1 MNAIFMPIDALFQ
14 WLLPV
19 LPSLQQLGEWAVSG
33 SVLILIVLGLG
44 AFLKGKL
51 SCRVRYALWG
61 VVLVRLLLPF
71 QLPLSLPMS
80 SAQAVPDAPDAWETT
95 YVPVFPGQTQ
105 NIDDTHPYYQ
115 DLEPGYE
122 GPGPWSQG
130 YVERSE
136 DGETVTTYLDCFTQA
151 EILQLIWGVGVLAAL
166 LLILVPNVRFALRL
180 EKMRK
185 TLEIPDC
192 PLPVYETEGL
202 PSPCLF
208 GLFHPAIYLT
218 AEAAELSEGERRHVL
233 AHELTHYHHKDHIW
247 AALRCLCLALHWYN
261 PLVWLAVLCSK
272 RDGELAC
279 DEGTVERLGEA
290 ERIPYGRTL
299 VGLVA
304 RRSLRPGD
312 LVSCST
318 AMTGGKTTIQQRIAL
333 LVKKPETKRTA
344 LFLALSLAALAV
356 VFTFAGGRAAEGWA
370 TDYNGF
376 KSEIRQAQS
385 IGYAPPLYSSQGYP
399 DPITDEDLLE
409 EARSL
414 LYDKVHDLLTPVEAD
429 WGELVIHASTLTLV
443 TQRGEEHQ
451 YFLCPWDGDVY
462 VLAPAQWDA
471 EGYTPVVVYP
481 KEYTVT
487 TALETLARQQRE
499 RNSSERTSLTQEE
512 IDWFNEEFF
521 NSGEKG
527 TAIQNLF
534 FASLYDQPQDI
545 DLFQLF
551 YLGGLDGESE
561 ALTPQER
568 QAVVE
573 TGYSGMEPD
582 CPCTKITRAEMDQTL
597 FQYTGLTLDE
607 TNQYGLGSFTY
618 LAEYDAYY
626 HYHGDTNFTSVTVTS
641 GTREGDLVYL
651 TYESSYYFPDAQ
663 GRQLVATLRQTGEG
677 YHFVANQVGVEI
689 SQGFSAEGM
698 IFESDGNFAETA
710 QTFGKALAQ
719 AYLALPENDP
729 GAVTDALAD
738 SWTFTRTLPGEE
750 DEFCIR
756 LSLIVDPVEPNTIY
770 WMAGAGLDQNEEG
783 EWVLTREY
791 RLERVEGNTWT
802 CTEVG
807 GNVSLSND
815 AAADYEKVLSAMAG
829 LQTEDILSITP
840 WDMGALP
847 DGWADNLNR
856 EELAQFI
863 REAAGQPRESL
874 EGHNDE
880 EWLDHSLWQVEVL
893 ISPGWSIS
901 LMAGRAED
909 QVSISEAITLT
920 NCPGLYDLIRQ
931 AAGSGQTITVQ
942 NESVLACMD
951 QVLAKELE
959 QVRDPA
965 ITPDHP
971 EAYLDAELTQ
981 LNPLATLDGGEEG
994 TELHIYL
1001 YDFGFVMDDLA
1012 NAPWAGGPWVDGRLR
1027 YHMYGYYKHLIT
1039 LERDGRVER
1048 YVTYSNEYPLDEE
1061 SYAQAYADGVME
1073 YPTLAE
1079 FAARLLEEEG

>member
-1 MNAIFMPIDALFQ
+1 MNVIFMPLDALLQ
-14 WLLPV
+14 LLLPL
-19 LPSLQQLGEWAVSG
+19 LPGLQELGEWAVS
-33 SVLILIVLGLG
+33 SSALIIIVLVLG
-44 AFLKGKL
+44 ALLKGKL

-71 QLPLSLPMS
+71 QLPLSLPVS
-80 SAQAVPDAPDAWETT
+80 SAGAVPETPAAWETT

-105 NIDDTHPYYQ
+105 TMEDAHPYYQ

-151 EILQLIWGVGVLAAL
+151 EIIQLIWGVGVLVAL
-166 LLILVPNVRFALRL
+166 LLVFIPNVRFALRL
-180 EKMRK
+180 EKMRR
-185 TLEIPDC
+185 TVEIPDC
-192 PLPVYETEGL
+192 PLPIYEAEGL

-208 GLFHPAIYLT
+208 GLFHPAVYLT
-218 AEAAELSEGERRHVL
+218 PEAVQLPEGERRHVL

-247 AALRCLCLALHWYN
+247 ATLRCLCLALHWYN
-261 PLVWLAVLCSK
+261 PLVWLAILCSK

-279 DEGTVERLGEA
+279 DEGTVARLGEA

-318 AMTGGKTTIQQRIAL
+318 AMTGGKKTIQQRIAL
-333 LVKKPETKRTA
+333 LVKKPETKKTA

-370 TDYNGF
+370 TDYSGF

-385 IGYAPPLYSSQGYP
+385 IGYAPPLYSSQAYP

-414 LYDKVHDLLTPVEAD
+414 LYDNVHDLLTPVEAD
-429 WGELVIHASTLTLV
+429 WSELVVHASTLTLV
-443 TQRGEEHQ
+443 TQRGEEHH
-451 YFLCPWDGDVY
+451 YFLCPWEGDVY
-462 VLAPAQWDA
+462 VLTPTQWNA
-471 EGYTPVVVYP
+471 EEYTPVVVYP

-499 RNSSERTSLTQEE
+499 RNGVTGTSLTQEE

-527 TAIQNLF
+527 AAIQNLF
-534 FASLYDQPQDI
+534 LASLYDQPQDI

-561 ALTPQER
+561 ALTAQER

-573 TGYSGMEPD
+573 AGYGGAEPD
-582 CPCTKITRAEMDQTL
+582 CPCTKITRAEMDRAL

-607 TNQYGLGSFTY
+607 TNQLGLGGFTY

-641 GTREGDLVYL
+641 GTRDGDLVYL
-651 TYESSYYFPDAQ
+651 LYQSGYYFSQAQ
-663 GRQLVATLRQTGEG
+663 GRQLVATLRQTEAG
-677 YHFVANQVGVEI
+677 YQFVANQVGAEI
-689 SQGFSAEGM
+689 PQGFSAQGM
-698 IFESDGNFAETA
+698 TFESDGDFA
-710 QTFGKALAQ
+710 QVAQ
-719 AYLALPENDP
+719 AFGEALTQAYQALPESDP
-729 GAVTDALAD
+729 GAVTGARLD
-738 SWTFTRTLPGEE
+738 SWTLTRTLPGEE

-756 LSLIVDPVEPNTIY
+756 LSLIVEPVEPNTVY
-770 WMAGAGLDQNEEG
+770 WMSGAGLDLNEEG
-783 EWVLTREY
+783 EWVHTLEY

-807 GNVSLSND
+807 SNIFLSD
-815 AAADYEKVLSAMAG
+815 AASADYEKVLSTLST
-829 LQTEDILSITP
+829 LQWEDIFSITP
-840 WDMGALP
+840 WDLGALP
-847 DGWADNLNR
+847 EGWADNLDR
-856 EELAQFI
+856 EELAQLI
-863 REAAGQPRESL
+863 REAASQPRESL

-909 QVSISEAITLT
+909 QVSISESITLT

-942 NESVLACMD
+942 NEAVLECID

-959 QVRDPA
+959 QVRNPA

-971 EAYLDAELTQ
+971 ESYLDVELTQ

-994 TELHIYL
+994 TELHLYL

-1012 NAPWAGGPWVDGRLR
+1012 NAPWAGGPWVDSQLR
-1027 YHMYGYYKHLIT
+1027 YHMYSYYKHLIT

-1048 YVTYSNEYPLDEE
+1048 YVTYYNEYPLDEE
-1061 SYAQAYADGVME
+1061 SYDQAYADGAME
-1073 YPTLAE
+1073 YPTLEE
-1079 FAARLLEEEG
+1079 FALALLKAEG